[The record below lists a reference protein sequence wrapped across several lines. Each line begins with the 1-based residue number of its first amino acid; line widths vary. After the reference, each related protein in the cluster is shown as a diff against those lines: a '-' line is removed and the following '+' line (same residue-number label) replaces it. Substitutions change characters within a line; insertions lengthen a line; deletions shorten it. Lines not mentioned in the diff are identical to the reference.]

1 MSVLGSTRNPA
12 VRTKQAT
19 VRSWW
24 PPAIGVMV
32 SAAVLCGCASGP
44 STKVEVCKTFDELG
58 IQLMQGNGILGLL
71 TVPLSVI
78 ADIGG
83 MLGVRVGSLI

>member
-1 MSVLGSTRNPA
+1 MDDEIDPRH
-12 VRTKQAT
+12 VRF
-19 VRSWW
+19 VRHDCDN
-24 PPAIGVMV
+24 ADNY
-32 SAAVLCGCASGP
+32 SGDL
-44 STKVEVCKTFDELG
+44 SDV
-58 IQLMQGNGILGLL
+58 NGLRSNLDFTGLL